1 MSNLQT
7 MLKIEREIFNEM
19 IQHCRECL
27 PYEACGILAGKDNF
41 ISKIYKIKNIEQS
54 SVSYF
59 MNPKEQLLAM
69 KDMKTYGMD
78 MLAIFHS
85 HPLGSAEPS
94 QKDIELA
101 FYDVYHIIVAIEPK
115 FEVKC
120 FKIENRKF
128 DEQELFIE

>member
-1 MSNLQT
+1 MVW
-7 MLKIEREIFNEM
+7 I
-19 IQHCRECL
+19 CL
-27 PYEACGILAGKDNF
+27 PYF
-41 ISKIYKIKNIEQS
+41 IVI
-54 SVSYF
+54 
-59 MNPKEQLLAM
+59 P
-69 KDMKTYGMD
+69 
-78 MLAIFHS
+78 
-85 HPLGSAEPS
+85 GSAEPS